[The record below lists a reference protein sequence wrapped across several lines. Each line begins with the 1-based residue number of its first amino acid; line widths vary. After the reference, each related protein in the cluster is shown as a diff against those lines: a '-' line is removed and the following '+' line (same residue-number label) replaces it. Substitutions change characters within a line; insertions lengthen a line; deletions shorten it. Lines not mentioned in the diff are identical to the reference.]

1 MFFHPLRNT
10 DDKKVKIPSAKDM
23 KAKSDAVGLKPIA
36 ANAPILAEFRND
48 FGWLRN
54 DIQLFL
60 RTSDP
65 TLQAAI
71 TKNMQV
77 VNQKSDTSGMTV
89 QDCYDS
95 IIPNTVQ
102 TPADIARF
110 GRVMEKRFEGRISR
124 NTPISDLTEKVHED
138 SKNESAD
145 KIDVAPEV

>member
-1 MFFHPLRNT
+1 MFFHPLRKVEE
-10 DDKKVKIPSAKDM
+10 KKVKISSKDL
-23 KAKSDAVGLKPIA
+23 KAKYDAVGLKPIA
-36 ANAPILAEFRND
+36 ANAPILDEFRND

-77 VNQKSDTSGMTV
+77 VNQKSDTSKLTV

-95 IIPNTVQ
+95 IIPSTVQ

-124 NTPISDLTEKVHED
+124 NTVISELTEKVPKD
-138 SKNESAD
+138 SEKETSE